1 MKLFIFIPY
10 IVGALI
16 GTLCS
21 FTSEPV
27 ASLVFLVLFPYAV
40 LWLLEVTGLF
50 YFQTIRQEPDRRFEI
65 MDEIV
70 RKNLTEKQ
78 AAEKYGWAAV
88 QEMDL
93 GLTEM
98 QADLNHVRDLL
109 ETNQKK
115 RDEFAK
121 LLTGK

>member
-10 IVGALI
+10 IIGALI
-16 GTLCS
+16 GVLCS

-50 YFQTIRQEPDRRFEI
+50 YFETIKQEPDRRFEI

-78 AAEKYGWAAV
+78 AAEQYGWSAV

-98 QADLNHVRDLL
+98 QADMNHIRDLL

>member
-27 ASLVFLVLFPYAV
+27 ASLIFLVLFPYAV
-40 LWLLEVTGLF
+40 LWMLEVTGLF
-50 YFQTIRQEPDRRFEI
+50 YFETIRQEPDTRFAIIDEI
-65 MDEIV
+65 M
-70 RKNLTEKQ
+70 RKNLTEEQ
-78 AAEKYGWAAV
+78 AVTQYGWAAV

-93 GLTEM
+93 AITEM
-98 QADLNHVRDLL
+98 QADMNHIRDLL

>member
-16 GTLCS
+16 GTLCL

-27 ASLVFLVLFPYAV
+27 ASFIFLVLFPYAV
-40 LWLLEVTGLF
+40 LWILEVTGLF
-50 YFQTIRQEPDRRFEI
+50 YFETIRQEPDTRFAILDEI
-65 MDEIV
+65 MN
-70 RKNLTEKQ
+70 KNLTEEQ
-78 AAEKYGWAAV
+78 AVAEYGWAAV

-93 GLTEM
+93 AITEM
-98 QADLNHVRDLL
+98 QADMNHIRDLL

>member
-27 ASLVFLVLFPYAV
+27 ASIVFLVLFPYAV